1 FHVTGVQ
8 TCALPISQNLTE
20 KLGHRKGF
28 YHTSFTK
35 HRCVLP
41 FFHAGST
48 LRLNKFLTSEL
59 KNRWEMLS
67 PSPVKFAH
75 PLNLEYISLAGRP
88 IESSTSRPSSLI
100 QRRTGVSSL
109 KYSSKSSS
117 TALGLVKPFW
127 YTRRRYP
134 LSAILSR

>member
-1 FHVTGVQ
+1 MMFNRIFQFPAKSSAKFRKESLHFHEVPRN
-8 TCALPISQNLTE
+8 ALS
-20 KLGHRKGF
+20 GHSGR
-28 YHTSFTK
+28 K

-59 KNRWEMLS
+59 KIRWEMLS

-88 IESSTSRPSSLI
+88 IKSSTSRPSSLI

-109 KYSSKSSS
+109 KYSVKSRS

-127 YTRRRYP
+127 YTRRR
-134 LSAILSR
+134 